1 VIPYFV
7 ASFREFWWGDAYQ
20 SETITEAKI
29 NEVSPDVVILLM
41 SPWNNL
47 GSEVSFNY
55 PFGGNQ

>member
-1 VIPYFV
+1 M
-7 ASFREFWWGDAYQ
+7 GDAYQ